1 LFFDKA
7 SKIVAKK
14 GRMSDDNGNFEMFE
28 NVLSN
33 LLTKQVFYIEKLMN
47 AVRFSNVETTEKIL
61 SHNQCN
67 YSKCVSISES
77 HRDLIQ
83 CVENL

>member
-1 LFFDKA
+1 MFFDKA

-47 AVRFSNVETTEKIL
+47 AVRFVNVETTDKIL
-61 SHNQCN
+61 SQYKSN
-67 YSKCVSISES
+67 YSNCVSITEN
-77 HRDLIQ
+77 HRDLVQ
-83 CVENL
+83 VVENL